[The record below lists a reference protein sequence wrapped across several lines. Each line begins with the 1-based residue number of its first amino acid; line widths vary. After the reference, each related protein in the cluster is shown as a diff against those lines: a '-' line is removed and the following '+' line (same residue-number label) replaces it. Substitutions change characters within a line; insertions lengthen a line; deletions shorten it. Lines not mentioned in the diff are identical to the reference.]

1 MINDLDETLK
11 QLLIQKAQLDPAEV
25 DISFDTPTR
34 DWSTPV
40 TRPTINLYLFDI
52 RENRTLRELDWDD
65 EPSGYGQV
73 RRKRLPLRMDLSYM
87 VTCWTSATEDQHR
100 LLWHVLETFF
110 RHSPLPEDVLQGALR
125 HMLRPVRTEVAQPD
139 GVLKNV
145 SDFWGA
151 LENQLRPAVNLVVTL
166 ELDLNQVE
174 LAPLVFASITRLGMP
189 VIYRD
194 PEGREY
200 TMRALRPGWD
210 ALPVRLGGV
219 VHDKKGQPI
228 GGAAVRLIGTQ
239 ADGRPVQVGP
249 TLHTDAAG
257 RYVLPNVPPGQY
269 TFVVEVTGRAPQQQ
283 PLSLAVRERGEPLG
297 EFVHEVE
304 VPMNGA

>member
-73 RRKRLPLRMDLSYM
+73 R
-87 VTCWTSATEDQHR
+87 
-100 LLWHVLETFF
+100 
-110 RHSPLPEDVLQGALR
+110 
-125 HMLRPVRTEVAQPD
+125 
-139 GVLKNV
+139 
-145 SDFWGA
+145 
-151 LENQLRPAVNLVVTL
+151 
-166 ELDLNQVE
+166 
-174 LAPLVFASITRLGMP
+174 RLGMP

-257 RYVLPNVPPGQY
+257 RYVLPNVPPG
-269 TFVVEVTGRAPQQQ
+269 
-283 PLSLAVRERGEPLG
+283 
-297 EFVHEVE
+297 
-304 VPMNGA
+304 

>member
-40 TRPTINLYLFDI
+40 TRPTINLYLFEI

-65 EPSGYGQV
+65 EPSGYGQM

-145 SDFWGA
+145 SEPG
-151 LENQLRPAVNLVVTL
+151 NQLGGDRWRECWKACV
-166 ELDLNQVE
+166 Q
-174 LAPLVFASITRLGMP
+174 PLPCGSAADPLCPSCFGYCCKNHRLTGLFARRGAASI
-189 VIYRD
+189 
-194 PEGREY
+194 
-200 TMRALRPGWD
+200 
-210 ALPVRLGGV
+210 
-219 VHDKKGQPI
+219 
-228 GGAAVRLIGTQ
+228 
-239 ADGRPVQVGP
+239 
-249 TLHTDAAG
+249 
-257 RYVLPNVPPGQY
+257 
-269 TFVVEVTGRAPQQQ
+269 F
-283 PLSLAVRERGEPLG
+283 
-297 EFVHEVE
+297 
-304 VPMNGA
+304 

>member
-100 LLWHVLETFF
+100 LRRPMGVIHPTPA
-110 RHSPLPEDVLQGALR
+110 RGRSSPSR
-125 HMLRPVRTEVAQPD
+125 RPRSEV
-139 GVLKNV
+139 
-145 SDFWGA
+145 ST
-151 LENQLRPAVNLVVTL
+151 PAGST
-166 ELDLNQVE
+166 
-174 LAPLVFASITRLGMP
+174 SR
-189 VIYRD
+189 
-194 PEGREY
+194 
-200 TMRALRPGWD
+200 
-210 ALPVRLGGV
+210 
-219 VHDKKGQPI
+219 
-228 GGAAVRLIGTQ
+228 
-239 ADGRPVQVGP
+239 
-249 TLHTDAAG
+249 
-257 RYVLPNVPPGQY
+257 
-269 TFVVEVTGRAPQQQ
+269 
-283 PLSLAVRERGEPLG
+283 
-297 EFVHEVE
+297 
-304 VPMNGA
+304 